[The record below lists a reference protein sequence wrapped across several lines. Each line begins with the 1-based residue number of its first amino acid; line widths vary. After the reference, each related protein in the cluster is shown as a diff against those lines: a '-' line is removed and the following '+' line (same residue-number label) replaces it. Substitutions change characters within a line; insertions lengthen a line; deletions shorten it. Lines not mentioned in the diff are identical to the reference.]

1 MVLWS
6 GLPMSAQAQSVEP
19 AAEPE
24 NGSAAGS
31 DAQNARTI
39 TLGNVGTWSI
49 AEGVEVS
56 RRMVQG
62 PDGEVTVI
70 TLERLTEH
78 GEVAPGSFVTLSLYP
93 EGITLQGSRLT
104 AESALQLTVDSIA
117 ASSSSDGTTSAAL
130 ACQVGGQDGFCT
142 EFTVPSVG
150 GVLQVDARA
159 VVVGD
164 SLVTTVLV
172 RSPEADA
179 ELAALLGDAL
189 RLETP

>member
-1 MVLWS
+1 MRQFPAARCGFVCLAGMVLWS
-6 GLPMSAQAQSVEP
+6 VLPISAQAQSVEP

-31 DAQNARTI
+31 ADQDARTI

-93 EGITLQGSRLT
+93 EGITLQSRLC
-104 AESALQLTVDSIA
+104 
-117 ASSSSDGTTSAAL
+117 SSQSTRSRHPRLPMARHLPRSRARLAVKRVSVRSLRSPRSAA
-130 ACQVGGQDGFCT
+130 CC
-142 EFTVPSVG
+142 
-150 GVLQVDARA
+150 
-159 VVVGD
+159 
-164 SLVTTVLV
+164 
-172 RSPEADA
+172 RSMHAPW
-179 ELAALLGDAL
+179 L
-189 RLETP
+189 

>member
-1 MVLWS
+1 MTSETSTFMLD
-6 GLPMSAQAQSVEP
+6 QARLVVC
-19 AAEPE
+19 
-24 NGSAAGS
+24 
-31 DAQNARTI
+31 
-39 TLGNVGTWSI
+39 VGTG
-49 AEGVEVS
+49 GV
-56 RRMVQG
+56 G
-62 PDGEVTVI
+62 KT
-70 TLERLTEH
+70 
-78 GEVAPGSFVTLSLYP
+78 
-93 EGITLQGSRLT
+93 
-104 AESALQLTVDSIA
+104 
-117 ASSSSDGTTSAAL
+117 TTSAAL